1 MAGDHMAG
9 REGTRRRPSLS
20 LPILRTSRSQH
31 RAGTLTLGSLLSALG
46 GASFGWAIV
55 VFSLVAILP
64 LPPGSTLL
72 TALPLLMTTA
82 QMMLGFDHVRLPGP
96 LSRIAIDPERLR
108 RTVLGLRPVTRRLER
123 VLRPRLTA
131 LIARRNDRIMGLILF
146 VVAFALFLPVPL
158 SAWFPAISLFVV
170 GVGLVER
177 DGLVVALGL
186 GFGLASVAL
195 TAAIVTS
202 VVLGAEAILH

>member
-1 MAGDHMAG
+1 MTSA
-9 REGTRRRPSLS
+9 EGTRRRPSLS
-20 LPILRTSRSQH
+20 LPILRSSRNQH
-31 RAGTLTLGSLLSALG
+31 RDGALTLGSLLSELG

-55 VFSLVAILP
+55 VFALVALLP

-72 TALPLLMTTA
+72 TALPLLVTTA

-96 LSRIAIDPERLR
+96 LSRLPIDPERLR

-123 VLRPRLTA
+123 VLRPRLGA
-131 LIARRNDRIMGLILF
+131 LIARRNDRLMGVLLF
-146 VVAFALFLPVPL
+146 VIALALFLPVPL

-186 GFGLASVAL
+186 GLGLASVAL

-202 VVLGAEAILH
+202 LVMGAEAILQ

>member
-1 MAGDHMAG
+1 MPSA
-9 REGTRRRPSLS
+9 EETRRRPSLS
-20 LPILRTSRSQH
+20 MPILRTSRSQH
-31 RAGTLTLGSLLSALG
+31 RDGTLTLGSLLSALG

-55 VFSLVAILP
+55 VFALVALLP

-96 LSRIAIDPERLR
+96 VARIAIDPERLR

-123 VLRPRLTA
+123 VLRPRFAVL
-131 LIARRNDRIMGLILF
+131 LSRRHDRIMGLVLF
-146 VVAFALFLPVPL
+146 VISVALFLPVPL

-186 GFGLASVAL
+186 GFGLASVML
-195 TAAIVTS
+195 TAAIVAS
-202 VVLGAEAILH
+202 VVMGAEAILK

>member
-1 MAGDHMAG
+1 MPSAEE
-9 REGTRRRPSLS
+9 RRRRPSLS
-20 LPILRTSRSQH
+20 LPILRTSRTQH
-31 RAGTLTLGSLLSALG
+31 RDGAVTLGSLLSALG

-55 VFSLVAILP
+55 VFALAALLP

-82 QMMLGFDHVRLPGP
+82 QMMLGFRHVHLPGP
-96 LSRIAIDPERLR
+96 LARIAIDPERLR

-123 VLRPRLTA
+123 VLRPRLSA
-131 LIARRNDRIMGLILF
+131 LVARRNDRVMGALLF
-146 VVAFALFLPVPL
+146 VISLALFLPVPL

-186 GFGLASVAL
+186 GLGLASVLL
-195 TAAIVTS
+195 TAAIVAS
-202 VVLGAEAILH
+202 VVMGAEAILQ